1 MRCKEEDKDL
11 SNMPASAE
19 REQFASGLFF
29 VRANLVFAN
38 GDFASWVA
46 SAAQLQDELPQ
57 NPLFYHLNYNAT
69 EPFIRKTRF
78 GLKGMMS
85 DETELVGKQFSRILE
100 THGWGDSLINKY
112 VVQALAEWQQ
122 GNKPQALA
130 CLHEA
135 LAIGERNLYVRS
147 FLDEGP
153 AMHSL
158 LLAYQQREKART
170 EPFAPAVSPACVAR
184 LLALFPQ
191 TGATIKDN
199 RSAPLAE
206 PLTGKERIIL
216 SMLGKG
222 ATNKEIAETLGN
234 TGGTVKVYLH
244 GIYGKLGV
252 ANRTQALLKA
262 QELSLLET
270 EAPSRVKPQS

>member
-1 MRCKEEDKDL
+1 M
-11 SNMPASAE
+11 
-19 REQFASGLFF
+19 
-29 VRANLVFAN
+29 
-38 GDFASWVA
+38 
-46 SAAQLQDELPQ
+46 
-57 NPLFYHLNYNAT
+57 
-69 EPFIRKTRF
+69 
-78 GLKGMMS
+78 
-85 DETELVGKQFSRILE
+85 
-100 THGWGDSLINKY
+100 
-112 VVQALAEWQQ
+112 
-122 GNKPQALA
+122 
-130 CLHEA
+130 HEA
-135 LAIGERNLYVRS
+135 LTIGERNLYVRS

-170 EPFAPAVSPACVAR
+170 EPFAPAVSPAYVAR